1 MVTHWWACDGTY
13 VCEVIENEAPPL
25 LKVTLALIESADS
38 VNVVNVMSGSF
49 YEYFLIYHFM
59 ISAETF
65 INFSF
70 QMKRLNTHPNIFL
83 THNTNIRLSS

>member
-1 MVTHWWACDGTY
+1 MNGEMATHWWAC
-13 VCEVIENEAPPL
+13 EVFMYARWLRPKLHPF

-65 INFSF
+65 I
-70 QMKRLNTHPNIFL
+70 IFL
-83 THNTNIRLSS
+83 TQNEEIEHPP